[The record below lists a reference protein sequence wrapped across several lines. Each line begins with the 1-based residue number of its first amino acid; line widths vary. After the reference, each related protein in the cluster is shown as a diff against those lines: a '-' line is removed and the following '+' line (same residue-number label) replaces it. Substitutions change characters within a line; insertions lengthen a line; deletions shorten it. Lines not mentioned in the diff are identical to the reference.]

1 VLITRR
7 RQGESLMIGDTI
19 EIVVLEV
26 GQGRVKLG
34 VVAPAEVAVE
44 RKEWRL
50 VRDENQSALEAAA
63 SPFVR
68 GMLAKENAG
77 HGSLGIGRWRDG
89 ARESGGDG

>member
-1 VLITRR
+1 MLITRR
-7 RQGESLMIGDTI
+7 RQGESLMIGDAI

-34 VVAPAEVAVE
+34 VVAPPEVSVE

-68 GMLAKENAG
+68 GMLAKGSAG
-77 HGSLGIGRWRDG
+77 RGSLGMDRWRDG
-89 ARESGGDG
+89 SGKPTGDG